1 VLRDAAQATAISL
14 PEVAERLVASV
25 QRPGG

>member
-1 VLRDAAQATAISL
+1 MLRDAAQATAIPL

-25 QRPGG
+25 QRLDG